1 MLRAAVGMF
10 KGRVRICHA
19 RALDCRARTCCVTE
33 RRVPLP
39 DVLLLHVVTAQR
51 CTRWAPLNAIERTG
65 EQGY

>member
-10 KGRVRICHA
+10 KGRVRMFHA
-19 RALDCRARTCCVTE
+19 QAWDAVLVCGVTE

-39 DVLLLHVVTAQR
+39 DALLFHLLSAQR
-51 CTRWAPLNAIERTG
+51 CYTLGSAKCNRTIG